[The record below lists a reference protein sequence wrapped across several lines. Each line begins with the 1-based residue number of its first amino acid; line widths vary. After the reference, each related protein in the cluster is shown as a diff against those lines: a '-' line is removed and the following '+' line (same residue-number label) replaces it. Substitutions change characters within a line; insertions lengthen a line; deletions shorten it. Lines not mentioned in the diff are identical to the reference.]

1 MTMRRFLSFFTD
13 RRGVSALEFALIAP
27 ILSSVL
33 ILGWD
38 GWMMIN
44 QTTDMR
50 TAVQTGARY
59 YQIGGSDD
67 AAAKTAALA
76 AWVHKPADG
85 ALTVARVCYCGTT
98 ANDCSSTCASGT
110 PSTYLTLTATSTF
123 SGAIEHKA
131 LTQSEVIRV
140 R

>member
-1 MTMRRFLSFFTD
+1 MRRLMPFLAD

-27 ILSSVL
+27 VLSTVL
-33 ILGWD
+33 VLGWD

-44 QTTDMR
+44 QATDMR

-85 ALTVARVCYCGTT
+85 ALTVARACYCGTSVS
-98 ANDCSSTCASGT
+98 DCSTTCASGT

-123 SGAIEHKA
+123 SGTMETKA
-131 LTQSEVIRV
+131 LTESEKIRV